1 MSGASLRGRRVLV
14 TGATGYVGGRLA
26 ARLLAEGAEVHLLIL
41 PTSDRDRLEPLR
53 GATVHVHD
61 ETAES
66 AERIVRAA
74 RPEAVL
80 HLAACVRAEHAPADV
95 EPLVRANVLL
105 GAHLLDAL
113 ARAGGGV
120 FVHTGTFWQ
129 RRGGAGYDP
138 VNLYAATKEAFEAI
152 LVYYAATAPIRAA
165 VLVLYDVYGPADP
178 RGKILPL
185 LDRAVRTGEAL
196 EMTPG
201 EQRINLV
208 HVDDVV
214 EAYLAAWRAL
224 DAAPPAPPRTWAVS
238 GGEAR
243 PLRDVVSMFERV
255 VGRPVPVRWGAKPYR
270 PREVMTPWRGEPVPG
285 WRPRIALEDGIRAA
299 YGARGNVEGAAT

>member
-1 MSGASLRGRRVLV
+1 MSGSLRGRRVLV

-26 ARLLAEGAEVHLLIL
+26 ERLLAEGVETHLLVL
-41 PTSDRDRLEPLR
+41 PTSDRARLAPLG

-61 ETAES
+61 ETAEG
-66 AERIVRAA
+66 AERIIRAA
-74 RPEAVL
+74 RPEAIL
-80 HLAACVRAEHAPADV
+80 HIAARVWAEHAPADV
-95 EPLVRANVLL
+95 EPLIRANVLL
-105 GAHLLDAL
+105 GTHLLDAL

-120 FVHTGTFWQ
+120 FIQTGTFWQ

-152 LVYYAATAPIRAA
+152 LGYFAATAPIRAA

-178 RGKILPL
+178 RGKILSL
-185 LDRAVRTGEAL
+185 LDRATRTGEAL

-201 EQRINLV
+201 EQRIDLV
-208 HVDDVV
+208 HVNDAV

-224 DAAPPAPPRTWAVS
+224 EAAPAGPPRTWAVS

-243 PLRDVVSMFERV
+243 PLREVVETFERA

-285 WRPRIALEDGIRAA
+285 WRPRVGLEDGIRAA
-299 YGARGNVEGAAT
+299 YGAREAAGTAP